1 MSTCDFNCTNTRD
14 KIQTRTAWECR
25 WHFQNSL
32 ARWPS
37 ASLGWKS
44 FIDWKADRESGD
56 IKIQTNIDFVFD
68 RRLYKGKVTM
78 GRSLRYQC
86 NSGRWFTS
94 SMLLRWKG
102 ARLRW
107 QCFRT
112 VYFIMHY
119 HWIPDSS
126 QCEWSR
132 LAMSGSFSTMEW
144 VMSFKKNEKD
154 DWEILKLI
162 LEGRRRRLGHID
174 QGGSLRLVVRVEKKL
189 INYKSIDIST
199 ITVPV
204 TRVAALTNSEAAWT
218 TYIGTRIGRSG
229 RRYSVGLPLERL
241 GCLSEV
247 GCIP

>member
-14 KIQTRTAWECR
+14 MIQTRTAWECR
-25 WHFQNSL
+25 WHFHNSL
-32 ARWPS
+32 ATWRWPS

-44 FIDWKADRESGD
+44 FIDWKADRESRD
-56 IKIQTNIDFVFD
+56 IKILTNIDFVFD

-86 NSGRWFTS
+86 NGGRRFTS

-112 VYFIMHY
+112 VYLQCTTIESLIH
-119 HWIPDSS
+119 HNVNGRDSRCRAPFQQWS
-126 QCEWSR
+126 EWCLKWERRLRDFETQRSKAKIRSHWSR
-132 LAMSGSFSTMEW
+132 
-144 VMSFKKNEKD
+144 
-154 DWEILKLI
+154 
-162 LEGRRRRLGHID
+162 RL
-174 QGGSLRLVVRVEKKL
+174 SAALRLVVRVEKKL
-189 INYKSIDIST
+189 ITREHKSIDIST

-218 TYIGTRIGRSG
+218 TYRSDDQG
-229 RRYSVGLPLERL
+229 EGIQLVYH
-241 GCLSEV
+241 
-247 GCIP
+247 